1 MTPPAEPTIA
11 LLGLGRMGSAI
22 ARAIAR
28 RLADD
33 GGRLVLYNR
42 TAVRADELA
51 AELRALPGLAER
63 IAVAATPAEAVVG
76 AAVALSSVADDAA
89 LAELYRRPDGVLAGL
104 RPPTVAVDLST
115 VLPATV
121 RALAAEVAERTG
133 AAFLDAPVS
142 GSTATAEAGQLTLMV
157 GGDPAALE
165 RVRPVLERFSA
176 RIFHL
181 GPSGAGAT
189 TKLAV
194 NTVILA
200 LNGAVAEALVLAER
214 AGVDR
219 ERAYEVFAASAIGA
233 PFVHYK
239 RAAFLD
245 PASVPPAFSVA
256 LAEKDIRLAL
266 GLAAEVGAR
275 LPLGEATLATLL
287 ETERAI
293 GPDRD
298 FSEVATY
305 LRRAAGRT
313 GHAGDRTAE
322 AAGTGETG
330 DRTAEAAGPP
340 SNVADRPTEAGGLS
354 AEAAT

>member
-1 MTPPAEPTIA
+1 MGAMPPSTATGGGPPGSGPTIA

-28 RLADD
+28 RLAGEGIDG

-42 TAVRADELA
+42 TAERADALA
-51 AELRALPGLAER
+51 AELRAVPGLAER
-63 IAVAATPAEAVVG
+63 VTVAPTAAEA
-76 AAVALSSVADDAA
+76 AAAADVLLSSVADDAA
-89 LAELYRRPDGVLAGL
+89 LADLYRRPGGVLEGL
-104 RPPTVAVDLST
+104 RLSSVAVDLST

-121 RALAAEVAERTG
+121 KALAAEVAERTG
-133 AAFLDAPVS
+133 AAFLDVPVS
-142 GSTATAEAGQLTLMV
+142 GSTATAEAGQLTLMA
-157 GGDPAALE
+157 GGDETALE
-165 RVRPVLERFSA
+165 RARPVLAAFSA

-189 TKLAV
+189 MKLAV

-200 LNGAVAEALVLAER
+200 LNGAIAEALVLAER

-233 PFVHYK
+233 PYVHYK

-245 PASVPPAFSVA
+245 PAAVPPAFSVA
-256 LAEKDIRLAL
+256 LAEKDLRLAL

-287 ETERAI
+287 ETEAAI

-305 LRRAAGRT
+305 LRQTAAQAT
-313 GHAGDRTAE
+313 AGST
-322 AAGTGETG
+322 
-330 DRTAEAAGPP
+330 
-340 SNVADRPTEAGGLS
+340 
-354 AEAAT
+354 

>member
-1 MTPPAEPTIA
+1 MVAEGSAPTRPTIA

-28 RLADD
+28 RLVDD

-42 TAVRADELA
+42 TRERAEALA
-51 AELRALPGLAER
+51 AELGALPGLADR
-63 IAVAATPAEAVVG
+63 IAVAASPAD
-76 AAVALSSVADDAA
+76 AAAAADVALSSVADDAA
-89 LAELYRRPDGVLAGL
+89 LGELYRRPDGVLAGL
-104 RPPTVAVDLST
+104 RAPTVAVDLST

-121 RALAAEVAERTG
+121 RALAAEAAERTG

-157 GGDPAALE
+157 GGDLEALE
-165 RVRPVLERFSA
+165 RARPVLERFSA

-200 LNGAVAEALVLAER
+200 LNGALAEALVLAER

-233 PFVHYK
+233 PYVHYK

-245 PASVPPAFSVA
+245 PNSVPPAFSIA

-266 GLAAEVGAR
+266 GLAAEVGTR

-287 ETERAI
+287 EAEAAI

-305 LRRAAGRT
+305 LRGSR
-313 GHAGDRTAE
+313 DR
-322 AAGTGETG
+322 
-330 DRTAEAAGPP
+330 
-340 SNVADRPTEAGGLS
+340 SV
-354 AEAAT
+354 AAT